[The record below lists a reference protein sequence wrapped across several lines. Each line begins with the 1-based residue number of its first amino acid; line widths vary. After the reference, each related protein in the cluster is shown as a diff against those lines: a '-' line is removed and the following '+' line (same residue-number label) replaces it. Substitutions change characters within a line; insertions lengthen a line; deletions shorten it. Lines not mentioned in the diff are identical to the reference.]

1 MFKSISTSY
10 FCYCYGLRMVKLR
23 ISANTARTR
32 SIIKGAAKL
41 PALMK
46 SELLAEAINAAAI
59 RLKFVIL

>member
-1 MFKSISTSY
+1 
-10 FCYCYGLRMVKLR
+10 MVKLR